1 MYLYDLIIV
10 LPARIFVYVLPAHLS
25 YRICDS
31 KSLYRYLYDNSASHD
46 YKIYHYK
53 INNSMIVQP
62 LGIATVVPGSPTA
75 TPAPSDY
82 DSARLVHIA
91 NESTTDFEQIRIIGP
106 AGDNTVRRSVMIPPS
121 GQIVLRKLSEERLI
135 SFGPGQ
141 GRAVKVG
148 FTN

>member
-1 MYLYDLIIV
+1 
-10 LPARIFVYVLPAHLS
+10 
-25 YRICDS
+25 
-31 KSLYRYLYDNSASHD
+31 
-46 YKIYHYK
+46 
-53 INNSMIVQP
+53 MIVQP

-82 DSARLVHIA
+82 DNAKLVHIA

-106 AGDNTVRRSVMIPPS
+106 EGDNAVRRSVMIPPS
-121 GQIVLRKLSEERLI
+121 GQIVLRKLAKERLM